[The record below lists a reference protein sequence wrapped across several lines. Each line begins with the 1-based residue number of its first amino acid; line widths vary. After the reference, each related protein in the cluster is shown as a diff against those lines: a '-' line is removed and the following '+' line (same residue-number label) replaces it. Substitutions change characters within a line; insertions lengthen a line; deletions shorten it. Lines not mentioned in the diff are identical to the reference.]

1 MTISSIKLRQSG
13 AASGEEALTSHI
25 ASTTSVH
32 GIADTSLL
40 ATESYVD
47 AAVSGLDPLP
57 TQSGNAGKYL
67 TTDGTDASWATVSGG
82 SSTEPTYSNNFMLMG
97 A

>member
-13 AASGEEALTSHI
+13 ASAGEEVLTSHI
-25 ASTTSVH
+25 SSTTSVH

-47 AAVSGLDPLP
+47 AAVAGLDPLP
-57 TQSGNAGKYL
+57 AQSGNSGKFL
-67 TTDGTDASWATVSGG
+67 TTDGTDSSWATVATG
-82 SSTEPTYSNNFMLMG
+82 SSEQTFTNNFMMMG